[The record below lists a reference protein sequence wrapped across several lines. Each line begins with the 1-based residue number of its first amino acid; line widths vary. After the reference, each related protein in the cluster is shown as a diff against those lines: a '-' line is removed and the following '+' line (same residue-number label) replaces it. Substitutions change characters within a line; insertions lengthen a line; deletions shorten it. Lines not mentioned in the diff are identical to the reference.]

1 MSKRKTAKTPP
12 QIAPTTAV
20 GDKMSASFVV
30 PKWLPLTFILVATT
44 LIRLQ
49 YLDIPLERDESI
61 YSYIGKLA
69 LNGGKP
75 YVDFFE
81 MKPPIM
87 FYSYALLVG
96 IFGYSATGVHLA
108 ATALGTLNTF
118 FTFALAR
125 KIGGLRVAYL
135 SATAYAISLLNP
147 GVYGSYLLS
156 ENVALAWGLPAVLW
170 ALNYPNT
177 TNRKQLFATGFLLAM
192 AFLTKQTA
200 GVLAASV
207 GVYWLTQWFSQR
219 KETPFS
225 TFFKPILSV
234 ILGFL
239 LPILLV
245 IVGLWVI
252 GSWKDAFFWLYD
264 YPNLYANEITPAES
278 ELAFGLMRRLV
289 FTGYSGYF
297 ITAGLGVL
305 ALILSKKPTSAKF
318 FLMTWAILAIFTV
331 SIGKRFYGHYWLLA
345 LPVLA
350 ILGGTVFQELH
361 LWLHQKMGRIEA
373 AIVAVLGV
381 LWSIHAVFMQPSY
394 YINPPLTEISRTFLP
409 GNPFVEHQVLANYI
423 QKIIQPNEQIAVFGS
438 DPQYFIYLNKISPI
452 RHVYFPLISNAQF
465 PNATI
470 WQDETIDAFKKTK
483 PKYVIWNKYPIA
495 WMYKPAFSQRLYD
508 QLFEEMMQHYELV
521 AFVENPS
528 FNKVVEVKEPEKGGK
543 IPAAAT
549 YISVL
554 KRRDGF

>member
-12 QIAPTTAV
+12 QTAPTTTVA
-20 GDKMSASFVV
+20 DTPSAPFAV
-30 PKWLPLTFILVATT
+30 PKWLPLTLILVITT

-49 YLDIPLERDESI
+49 YLNIPLERDESI

-81 MKPPIM
+81 MKPPVM
-87 FYSYALLVG
+87 FYSYAFLIG

-108 ATALGTLNTF
+108 ATALAALNTF
-118 FTFALAR
+118 FTFAIAR
-125 KIGGLRVAYL
+125 KIGGLQVAYL
-135 SATAYAISLLNP
+135 SATAYALWSLSP
-147 GVYGSYLLS
+147 GIYGSYLLT

-177 TNRKQLFATGFLLAM
+177 TSRKQLFAVGFLLSM
-192 AFLTKQTA
+192 AFLVKQTA

-207 GVYWLTQWFSQR
+207 GVYWLTQWFLQR
-219 KETPFS
+219 KETTFL

-234 ILGFL
+234 ILGFI
-239 LPILLV
+239 LPILL
-245 IVGLWVI
+245 IIIGLWAI
-252 GSWKDAFFWLYD
+252 GSWKDALFWLYD
-264 YPNLYANEITPAES
+264 YPNLYATEILPAES
-278 ELAFGLMRRLV
+278 EAAFGLMRRLV
-289 FTGYSGYF
+289 FTDYGGYF
-297 ITAGLGVL
+297 IAAGLGVL
-305 ALILSKKPTSAKF
+305 VLILSKKPASEKF
-318 FLMTWAILAIFTV
+318 FLTTWAVLAIFTV

-350 ILGGTVFQELH
+350 ILGSLFFQELQA
-361 LWLHQKMGRIEA
+361 WLRQKMGRIEA
-373 AIVAVLGV
+373 TIVLVLGV

-394 YINPPLTEISRTFLP
+394 YLNPSLTEISRTFSP
-409 GNPFVEHQVLANYI
+409 GNPFVEHQVFANYI
-423 QKIIQPNEQIAVFGS
+423 QKIVQPNDQIAVFGS

-452 RHVYFPLISNAQF
+452 RHVYFPLISNGQF

-495 WMYKPAFSQRLYD
+495 WMYKPDFSQRLYD
-508 QLFEEMMQHYELV
+508 QLFEEMMQHYDLV

-528 FNKVVEVKEPEKGGK
+528 LNKVVEVKEPENGGK
-543 IPAAAT
+543 IPAAST